1 MSFSIGLVTKAN
13 PNIMEKNIDF
23 FNIKHNLISPK
34 EGRVLIADPG
44 LSDHYFMRSVILLVE
59 HNDQGTV
66 GYVLNNIIDIN
77 LKELMPEFPS
87 FKAITSIGGPVNPNS
102 IHFIH
107 TVGHLIPSTYEVSE
121 GLFWGGD
128 FDAVRKLIEQGK
140 LTSRQIRFFIG
151 YSGWGKDQLA
161 NELKENS
168 WVVSQL
174 DRVQIM
180 AGKDDLWNRAV
191 MQMGPKY
198 KPWTI
203 YPQNP
208 SLN

>member
-1 MSFSIGLVTKAN
+1 M
-13 PNIMEKNIDF
+13 
-23 FNIKHNLISPK
+23 
-34 EGRVLIADPG
+34 LIAEPG
-44 LSDHYFMRSVILLVE
+44 LIDQYFKRAVILLVE
-59 HNDQGTV
+59 HNDQGTI
-66 GYVLNNIIDIN
+66 GYVLNNIIDVKLN
-77 LKELMPEFPS
+77 ELIPDFPDI
-87 FKAITSIGGPVNPNS
+87 KVVTSIGGPVSPNS

-107 TVGHLIPSTYEVSE
+107 TVGHLIPNTNEVTD

-128 FDAVRKLIEQGK
+128 FDAVKKLIEQGK
-140 LTSRQIRFFIG
+140 LTSRQIRFFVG

-168 WVVSQL
+168 WVVSEL
-174 DRVQIM
+174 DMVQIM

-203 YPQNP
+203 YPLNP

>member
-1 MSFSIGLVTKAN
+1 
-13 PNIMEKNIDF
+13 MEKNIDF
-23 FNIKHNLISPK
+23 FNIKHNQISPK
-34 EGRVLIADPG
+34 EGRVLIAEPG
-44 LSDHYFMRSVILLVE
+44 LMDQYFKRSVILIVE
-59 HNDQGTV
+59 HNEEGTV
-66 GYVLNNIIDIN
+66 GYVLNNLIDIN
-77 LKELMPEFPS
+77 IQEFIPDFPS
-87 FKAITSIGGPVNPNS
+87 FKAVTSIGGPVSPNS

-107 TVGHLIPSTYEVSE
+107 TLGHLVPNTTEVVE

-128 FDAVRKLIEQGK
+128 FDALKTLIEQGK
-140 LTSRQIRFFIG
+140 LTPRQIKFFVG

-168 WVVSQL
+168 WVVSEL
-174 DRVQIM
+174 DMVQIM
-180 AGKDDLWNRAV
+180 AGKDDLWNRVV

-203 YPQNP
+203 YPPNP